1 MAFDNRDGIGTVG
14 NNNVERTPMAVSRSA
29 PTNPCK
35 LFSELA
41 TSDGGI
47 VFDGLKQGRVSAAD
61 VNGLKS
67 LDGNPLAFLLRLH
80 VTSYPDLPAQIMDK
94 LDLTAVD
101 KQGNN
106 FLHELSTNS
115 SPEALSMIQYIPAET
130 KQQLFTQPNN
140 AGLTPQ
146 IFAERLN
153 NTAFLRAVNPPS

>member
-1 MAFDNRDGIGTVG
+1 MIGFRSTEG
-14 NNNVERTPMAVSRSA
+14 SNNVERKTMAVPKKPSID
-29 PTNPCK
+29 PCK
-35 LFSELA
+35 LFAELPN
-41 TSDGGI
+41 SDGGI
-47 VFDGLKQGRVSAAD
+47 VFDGLKQGRISSED
-61 VNGLKS
+61 VKGLKS
-67 LDGNPLAFLLRLH
+67 SDGKPLAFQLRLH
-80 VTSYPDLPAQIMDK
+80 LTSYPDLPAQIMDK

-146 IFAERLN
+146 FFAERLN